1 MLLHFTKM
9 HGLGNDFV
17 IIDARLKP
25 VKLDEQRV
33 RALADRHTGVGCD
46 QVITIEPARNGS
58 ADVFMRIHNS
68 DGMEVAACGNGAR
81 CVASIIASESGQRT
95 VWIETLAGNLEADI
109 QDARTITID
118 MGVPELH
125 WSRIPLAKEQDTLRL
140 DVTSGLLRNPAAV
153 NMGNPHAVA
162 FVETPVE
169 DVPLHEIGPQVEHL
183 PMFPE
188 RVNFEVA
195 NVIDRGTVQA
205 RVWERGSGLTMACG
219 TGACAVAAIGRV
231 RGITDDEVG
240 VSLPGGELVIRWPG
254 TGQLM
259 LEGPVEKVFEGEWPD

>member
-1 MLLHFTKM
+1 MS
-9 HGLGNDFV
+9 
-17 IIDARLKP
+17 
-25 VKLDEQRV
+25 
-33 RALADRHTGVGCD
+33 RAKV
-46 QVITIEPARNGS
+46 E
-58 ADVFMRIHNS
+58 
-68 DGMEVAACGNGAR
+68 
-81 CVASIIASESGQRT
+81 
-95 VWIETLAGNLEADI
+95 
-109 QDARTITID
+109 
-118 MGVPELH
+118 MGVPVFEAKDVPVDIPGADTVMDY
-125 WSRIPLAKEQDTLRL
+125 RID
-140 DVTSGLLRNPAAV
+140 AAGQV
-153 NMGNPHAVA
+153 FHISCVSMGNPHAVA